1 MKKINFTLTGI
12 ITAFLAIAVVVGFVY
27 HTGRQRKPLVFA
39 VIPDVTKDWAD
50 EISKHNTV
58 NISIVDKGPFNWEQE
73 KDLGKQGNSGWSN
86 IDTDP
91 NYIIYYKND
100 ALHLN
105 VQNARRVQQIANEA
119 IAEIEDLM
127 GRYPYPSS
135 FNGRKLPIYLASTAE
150 EYSKTIDELAGKTCN
165 SAGSIGMFVSH
176 VGPLGFLADG
186 IVLSPKCFN
195 YELHPDNWAERVL
208 RHELNHFVFFSQ
220 LDYGK
225 IQRHPLWVSE
235 GLADYA
241 SLMHREQIASADSI
255 DYIANNCELFEQ
267 FPTEIQAQYWAGRSF
282 YKFME
287 EEKGGIAVRTFI
299 QDLYSNPLESALNEV
314 FNDTTDVKQLWVD
327 NLRSRLTPTPDES
340 LVQE

>member
-12 ITAFLAIAVVVGFVY
+12 IIAFLAIAVVVGFVY

-39 VIPDVTKDWAD
+39 VIPDITKDWAK
-50 EISKHNTV
+50 ELSKFNTV
-58 NISIVDKGPFNWEQE
+58 DISIVDKGPFNWEQE
-73 KDLGKQGNSGWSN
+73 KDLGKQSSSGWSS

-91 NYIIYYKND
+91 NFVIYYKND

-105 VQNARRVQQIANEA
+105 VQNARRIQQIANA
-119 IAEIEDLM
+119 SIAEIEDLM
-127 GRYPYPSS
+127 GRYPYPASL
-135 FNGRKLPIYLASTAE
+135 NGRKLPIYLASTPD
-150 EYSKTIDELAGKTCN
+150 EYSNTIDNLAGHACN

-195 YELHPDNWAERVL
+195 YESHPDNWAERVL
-208 RHELNHFVFFSQ
+208 RHEMNHFVFFSQ

-241 SLMHREQIASADSI
+241 SLMHREQISSADSI
-255 DYIANNCELFEQ
+255 EYIAGKCELLQQ
-267 FPTEIQAQYWAGRSF
+267 FPTEINAQYWAGRSF

-287 EEKGGIAVRTFI
+287 EEKGGIGVRTFI
-299 QDLYSNPLESALNEV
+299 QDLYSNPLEYALNET
-314 FNDTTDVKQLWVD
+314 FNDSTDVKQLWVD
-327 NLRSRLTPTPDES
+327 NLRERLAPADS
-340 LVQE
+340 LLQN

>member
-39 VIPDVTKDWAD
+39 VIPDGTKDWAD

-73 KDLGKQGNSGWSN
+73 KDLGKQSSRGWSN

-127 GRYPYPSS
+127 GRYPYPAS
-135 FNGRKLPIYLASTAE
+135 FNGRKQRVAFCTR
-150 EYSKTIDELAGKTCN
+150 
-165 SAGSIGMFVSH
+165 
-176 VGPLGFLADG
+176 
-186 IVLSPKCFN
+186 CF
-195 YELHPDNWAERVL
+195 EDRIFPA
-208 RHELNHFVFFSQ
+208 VF
-220 LDYGK
+220 
-225 IQRHPLWVSE
+225 R
-235 GLADYA
+235 
-241 SLMHREQIASADSI
+241 
-255 DYIANNCELFEQ
+255 
-267 FPTEIQAQYWAGRSF
+267 
-282 YKFME
+282 
-287 EEKGGIAVRTFI
+287 
-299 QDLYSNPLESALNEV
+299 
-314 FNDTTDVKQLWVD
+314 
-327 NLRSRLTPTPDES
+327 
-340 LVQE
+340 